1 MGTTNILKIFY
12 NFFVFNVNERNKLNF
27 CIYKVYLRIW
37 QQIDFKNKINFTKK
51 YQIVKLNL
59 KSISSQMYSSTQ
71 NQNFRKAV
79 EKQLLFKTHVVTNDY
94 VNTLKRYQNVLKTNF
109 S

>member
-1 MGTTNILKIFY
+1 
-12 NFFVFNVNERNKLNF
+12 
-27 CIYKVYLRIW
+27 
-37 QQIDFKNKINFTKK
+37 
-51 YQIVKLNL
+51 
-59 KSISSQMYSSTQ
+59 MYSSTQ